1 MLQRDD
7 ITEGRLLRLLDN
19 CLDVPAGT
27 LATVETVGTVNRV
40 WRFTVHWHT
49 HTAIATRS
57 WSKHVAAKER
67 SSQRSLNLWES
78 NLEMFELASEETAAA
93 LPGLTRRRRL
103 PTAFRPVDSWKL
115 AQLPLPF
122 EEC

>member
-1 MLQRDD
+1 MIRED
-7 ITEGRLLRLLDN
+7 ITPGRLLRLLSN

-40 WRFTVHWHT
+40 WRFTVRWHS
-49 HTAIATRS
+49 HTAVATRS
-57 WSKHVAAKER
+57 WSKHVAGKER

-78 NLEMFELASEETAAA
+78 NLEMFELATEENAASH
-93 LPGLTRRRRL
+93 PRPTRRRV
-103 PTAFRPVDSWKL
+103 PMPFRPVDPAKL
-115 AQLPLPF
+115 AQLPLLF

>member
-1 MLQRDD
+1 MVQRDD
-7 ITEGRLLRLLDN
+7 VTQGRLLRLLTN

-93 LPGLTRRRRL
+93 SPPRPKRR
-103 PTAFRPVDSWKL
+103 
-115 AQLPLPF
+115 QLPRAFGPLDFLKQSQLSLPF
-122 EEC
+122 GE

>member
-1 MLQRDD
+1 MVQRED
-7 ITEGRLLRLLDN
+7 ITQGRLLRLLSD

-27 LATVETVGTVNRV
+27 LATVDTVGTVNRV

-57 WSKHVAAKER
+57 WSKHVAGKER

-78 NLEMFELASEETAAA
+78 NLEMFELATQEAGSC
-93 LPGLTRRRRL
+93 PPSPRRQ
-103 PTAFRPVDSWKL
+103 PKAFKPIDPWKL
-115 AQLPLPF
+115 AQLSLPF
-122 EEC
+122 